1 MEYRPLGHT
10 GINVSQLCLG
20 AMMLGA
26 AGNPDHDD
34 AIRIVHR
41 ALDAGINFIDT
52 ADAYSHG
59 ESEQII
65 GKALAAGRRE
75 NVVLATKFG
84 LPFGQDPNHR
94 GGSRRW
100 ITQAVEGSLRRLQ
113 TDWID
118 VYQVHRLDPN
128 ADLDE
133 TLGAL
138 SDLVHA
144 GKIRSFGASN
154 VPASGIV
161 EARWAAERR
170 GRERFR
176 TEQPQYSM
184 LVRAI
189 EYDLLPTS
197 QRHGIGV
204 MTYSPL
210 AGGWLSGRYR
220 QGQKVTGPGS
230 AARGQL
236 FPGVYDAT
244 NPANAAKLDAADA
257 LGALADEAGMTLIQD
272 GDRIRHP
279 PPSGHLRDHRPA
291 HARTPRHLPRRRR
304 DRTVHRSA
312 RPHRPDR
319 PPRRHRQRRRQPVEP
334 EHNSAGGRV
343 PSPLDEPRSNACI
356 RRTPP
361 LLGTGLVASPI
372 ARRTWVNAGLPLR
385 PRTATYRRYAAAV
398 VLYAQRRR
406 VHSEPSETH
415 HLSADRG

>member
-1 MEYRPLGHT
+1 MEYRPLGRT
-10 GINVSQLCLG
+10 GIFVSQLCLG

-34 AIRIVHR
+34 ATAIVHR
-41 ALDAGINFIDT
+41 ALDAGVNFIDT

-59 ESEQII
+59 ESEEIV
-65 GKALAAGRRE
+65 GEALTGGLRE

-84 LPFGQDPNHR
+84 LPFGEDPNRR

-118 VYQVHRLDPN
+118 LYQVHRLDPN
-128 ADLDE
+128 TDLDE

-138 SDLVHA
+138 SDLVRA

-154 VPASGIV
+154 VSASGIV
-161 EARWAAERR
+161 EAQWTAERR

-184 LVRAI
+184 LIRAI
-189 EYDLLPTS
+189 EYDVLPTS

-220 QGQKVTGPGS
+220 KGQEVTGPGS

-257 LGALADEAGMTLIQD
+257 LAALADDAGLTLIQMAIAFVTRHPAVTSAIIGPRTHEHLDTYLAAD
-272 GDRIRHP
+272 GIELPTDLLDRIDQIVP
-279 PPSGHLRDHRPA
+279 PGNTVNVADNLWNRNTTALQAAS
-291 HARTPRHLPRRRR
+291 RRR
-304 DRTVHRSA
+304 
-312 RPHRPDR
+312 
-319 PPRRHRQRRRQPVEP
+319 
-334 EHNSAGGRV
+334 
-343 PSPLDEPRSNACI
+343 
-356 RRTPP
+356 
-361 LLGTGLVASPI
+361 
-372 ARRTWVNAGLPLR
+372 
-385 PRTATYRRYAAAV
+385 
-398 VLYAQRRR
+398 
-406 VHSEPSETH
+406 
-415 HLSADRG
+415 